1 MPQAITAADIGARLD
16 LTLDATIYLSVPEEV
31 LVQRL
36 LARARPDD
44 SPDVIRHR
52 LQVFTDTTSPLIQY
66 YRDRGI
72 LVEIDAD
79 QAPESI
85 TDEIISRLP
94 AS

>member
-1 MPQAITAADIGARLD
+1 M
-16 LTLDATIYLSVPEEV
+16 
-31 LVQRL
+31 LVRRL

-52 LQVFTDTTSPLIQY
+52 LQVFTDTTSPLVEY
-66 YRDRGI
+66 YQNRGI
-72 LVEIDAD
+72 LVEVDAD

-85 TDEIISRLP
+85 TDEIVSRLP